1 MSKTEKLTVRAQ
13 KTGPNPVVQQPAR
26 RPSTPISRC
35 CSSRRQVPVGSS
47 PAVEHSVE
55 LAAIP

>member
-13 KTGPNPVVQQPAR
+13 KTGPNPVVQQSVR
-26 RPSTPISRC
+26 RPSTPISRRW
-35 CSSRRQVPVGSS
+35 SSRRLVPVGIL
-47 PAVEHSVE
+47 EHSVE